1 MRFKFNK
8 IDIFFFL
15 SFISFLILSWQLKI
29 FLLLL
34 ISVLFFLLLIKKI
47 FYDKNFFLIT
57 ISILFSIILIEILY
71 PYIPS
76 YNNKVSSAYFD
87 EESTYATQSY
97 RDYIKGLG
105 FVPREGTY
113 SSKKVSS
120 KNEIIYDVIYNI
132 GKDNFRKSLFEGK
145 PSIHLFGGSMAF
157 GEGLNDNQTLSYYL
171 TKNHNLK
178 TKNFGVHGYG
188 IHQALFLIE
197 QLNKSAVNGVNLILT
212 GSFHVRRSACKV
224 PYSNGSPYYENNNG
238 LASLNGNCDIRDN
251 FFEKIFHK
259 SNISKL
265 YYQIFPRYGKNSDED
280 ILQYLA
286 IMRSIKRETKKNNSV
301 LVIAYM
307 AKRVNFKDTS
317 YTNDKLFQE
326 LSKISDKIIDV
337 TLAKDLSTIEEK
349 YYIHNLDKHASALGN
364 QKRAAEL
371 APLIR
376 NILSN

>member
-1 MRFKFNK
+1 MKLKFNK
-8 IDIFFFL
+8 IDTFFSL
-15 SFISFLILSWQLKI
+15 SFIFFLILSWQLKI
-29 FLLLL
+29 FSFLL
-34 ISVLFFLLLIKKI
+34 ISILFFFLFIKKI
-47 FYDKNFFLIT
+47 FYNKNLFLTI
-57 ISILFSIILIEILY
+57 ISILLSIILIEILY

-76 YNNKVSSAYFD
+76 YSNKVSSAYFD
-87 EESTYATQSY
+87 EESTYATQNY
-97 RDYIKGLG
+97 RNYIKGLG
-105 FVPREGTY
+105 FVPSEGTY
-113 SSKKVSS
+113 RSKKISNE
-120 KNEIIYDVIYNI
+120 NEIIYDVIYNI

-145 PSIHLFGGSMAF
+145 PRIHLFGGSMTF

-171 TKNHNLK
+171 SKNYNLK

-197 QLNKSAVNGVNLILT
+197 QLNKSAVNGINLILT

-238 LASLNGNCDIRDN
+238 LASLNGVCDIGDN
-251 FFEKIFHK
+251 FFEKIFNK

-265 YYQIFPRYGKNSDED
+265 YYKIFPRYGKNSDED

-286 IMRSIKRETKKNNSV
+286 IMRSIKRETKKNNSD
-301 LVIAYM
+301 LIIAYM
-307 AKRVNFKDTS
+307 AKKENFKDTS
-317 YTNDKLFQE
+317 YNNEKFFLE

-337 TLAKDLSTIEEK
+337 TLAEDLNTIEEK

-371 APLIR
+371 APLIK